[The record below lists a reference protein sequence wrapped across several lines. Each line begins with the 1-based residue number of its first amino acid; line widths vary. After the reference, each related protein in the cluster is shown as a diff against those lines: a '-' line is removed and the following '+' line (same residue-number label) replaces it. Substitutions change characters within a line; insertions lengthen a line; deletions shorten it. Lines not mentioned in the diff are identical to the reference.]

1 MPDGPTAEADLELRR
16 QGYKESFVQE
26 YDGIKVYHHQGRYQ
40 HLGPQIY
47 THGLSTN
54 IAWSSTLNVGISLLM
69 RI

>member
-26 YDGIKVYHHQGRYQ
+26 YDGIKVITTKADISISARKS
-40 HLGPQIY
+40 

-54 IAWSSTLNVGISLLM
+54 IALSSTLNVGISLFM